1 MTVSLG
7 NITRTDSKN
16 TPGYSELYAAYEKE
30 VSAIP
35 AAASGD
41 VATAITMVT
50 DKVFNKI
57 EFDHEN
63 GCFSMTEEQDGDGQY
78 GQFRTTL
85 QGHIAGN
92 NAALKASI
100 DAFVG
105 VPCIFIGK
113 RKEDGEYEILGEV
126 GCGIVLKF
134 KQNTAGRAGNISGWD
149 FTGNQDYNHLP
160 YDYSDGTIATA

>member
-7 NITRTDSKN
+7 NISRSDSKN
-16 TPGYSELYAAYEKE
+16 TPGYSELYAAYEKD

-41 VATAITMVT
+41 VASAITMVT
-50 DKVFNKI
+50 GKVFNKI

-63 GCFSMTEEQDGDGQY
+63 GCFSMTEEQEGDGQY

-92 NAALKASI
+92 NATLKNAI
-100 DAFVG
+100 DAYIG
-105 VPCIFIGK
+105 VPCVFIGK
-113 RKEDGEYEILGEV
+113 RKEDGVYEILGEV
-126 GCGIVLKF
+126 GSGIVLKF
-134 KQNTAGRAGNISGWD
+134 KQNTSGRAGNLSGWD

-160 YDYSDGTIATA
+160 YDYSDGTITTS